1 MAGISSISGIG
12 AGIEAIRLETEFQA
26 LALRRQVDA
35 LNLQGDLAIQL
46 IQSAVVTDPSVG
58 QNLDVLA

>member
-26 LALRRQVDA
+26 LALRRQVDV
-35 LNLQGDLAIQL
+35 LNLQGDLAMRL
-46 IQSAVVTDPSVG
+46 IESAVITDPSVG

>member
-26 LALRRQVDA
+26 LAIRRQVDA